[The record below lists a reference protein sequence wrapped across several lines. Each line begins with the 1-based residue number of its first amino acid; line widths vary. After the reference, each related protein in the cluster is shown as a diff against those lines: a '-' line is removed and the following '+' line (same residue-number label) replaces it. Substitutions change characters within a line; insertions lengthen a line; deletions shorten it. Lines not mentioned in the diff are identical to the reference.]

1 MDKQVK
7 ESRSAPFV
15 APKFLERRSALPL
28 KICWSY
34 GAALLVRERLPK
46 SGHNVEGTVESREYA
61 VLLTPIAPKCSEA
74 SLLTLSCSEPVRA
87 RPSLGQKSAKRRYLW
102 LNGAIQTREGELQ

>member
-7 ESRSAPFV
+7 ECRSAPFV
-15 APKFLERRSALPL
+15 APKILERRSALPL

-46 SGHNVEGTVESREYA
+46 
-61 VLLTPIAPKCSEA
+61 P
-74 SLLTLSCSEPVRA
+74 
-87 RPSLGQKSAKRRYLW
+87 KSA
-102 LNGAIQTREGELQ
+102 LNGMSCVKRGNGFS